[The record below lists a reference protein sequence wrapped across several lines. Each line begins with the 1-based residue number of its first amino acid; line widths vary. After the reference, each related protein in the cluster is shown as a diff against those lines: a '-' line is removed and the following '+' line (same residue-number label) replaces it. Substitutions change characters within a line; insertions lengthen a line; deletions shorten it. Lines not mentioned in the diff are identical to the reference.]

1 LLEWN
6 VGQFNRCSNRGTL
19 GNEDT
24 HSFRFMTWTRGITKS
39 LSIFLNTTFLRC
51 KHSLAKMLQ
60 QDYGRI
66 VRVGSRGTVQPVGQ
80 LASHCAAKAG
90 AVALTQAIADE
101 TKGTNITANIVLP
114 RVIDKPTNRQGMGK

>member
-1 LLEWN
+1 
-6 VGQFNRCSNRGTL
+6 
-19 GNEDT
+19 
-24 HSFRFMTWTRGITKS
+24 M
-39 LSIFLNTTFLRC
+39 
-51 KHSLAKMLQ
+51 
-60 QDYGRI
+60 
-66 VRVGSRGTVQPVGQ
+66 GQ